1 MNQSTELQW
10 IDYLIILIYFGFVLG
25 IGFVLRRFIRSS
37 SDFLASGR
45 SIPAWVA
52 GLAFLSANLG
62 AQEVIGMAASGAK
75 YGIATSHFYWLG
87 AIGLFSGTAAYSRS
101 LGIDVNL
108 WWGLIMLVIGG
119 LMFFAAYRKRLK

>member
-25 IGFVLRRFIRSS
+25 IGFILRRFIRSS

-52 GLAFLSANLG
+52 ALAFRSA
-62 AQEVIGMAASGAK
+62 SC
-75 YGIATSHFYWLG
+75 HFPRCPQARL
-87 AIGLFSGTAAYSRS
+87 TQQYSPS
-101 LGIDVNL
+101 V
-108 WWGLIMLVIGG
+108 
-119 LMFFAAYRKRLK
+119 